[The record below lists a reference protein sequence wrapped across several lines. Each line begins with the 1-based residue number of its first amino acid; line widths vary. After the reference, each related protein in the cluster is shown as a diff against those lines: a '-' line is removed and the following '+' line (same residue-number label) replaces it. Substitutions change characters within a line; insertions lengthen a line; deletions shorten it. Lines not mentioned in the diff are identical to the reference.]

1 MALVVVFRSLV
12 AEVKAAEMWFHS
24 AHHVSKG
31 SSFTSDHGTLYADIY
46 GMVGGQF
53 DAFMERGIGLSGDES
68 LACPK
73 ELSTAVSGLLGSF
86 PSPCGQSGDGIA
98 SMALQVLRRY
108 LGVITQSYESLK
120 QSGEITLGV
129 DDLLMAEASA
139 VEKYLYMLG
148 QRAKVSQDPIG
159 GLVDSLSIR

>member
-1 MALVVVFRSLV
+1 MAMVVVFGSLV

-31 SSFTSDHGTLYADIY
+31 PSFTSDHGTLYADIY
-46 GMVGGQF
+46 GMIGGQF

-68 LACPK
+68 LACPQT
-73 ELSTAVSGLLGSF
+73 LSTAASGVLNSL
-86 PSPCGQSGDGIA
+86 PNPCGQSGDGIA

-108 LGVITQSYESLK
+108 LSVITQAYESLK

-148 QRAKVSQDPIG
+148 QRAKLSQDPIG
-159 GLVDSLSIR
+159 GLVDSLSIG